1 MEVNINGRIFIV
13 RELLATEL
21 DDVNWQDTKALIKKQ
36 VILSA
41 NLTNEEYDKLT
52 LRERLGLIKA
62 INDVNGLDEFVEKKN

>member
-1 MEVNINGRIFIV
+1 MEVNINGRVFVV

-21 DDVNWQDTKALIKKQ
+21 DDVNWQDTKSLIKKQ

-41 NLTNEEYDKLT
+41 NLKEEEYNQLT

-62 INDVNGLDEFVEKKN
+62 INEVNGLDEIIEKKN